1 MTIPNWKIE
10 RYLLG
15 ELSTREMVALKSLEN
30 KNVEFCSQLSLLRDS
45 NEKLLAEYPA
55 SEFAEKM
62 QAAKFKVIEPINNRW
77 LTPLAACA
85 VLLIS
90 ATVLITVF
98 SDENIAGDNL
108 AMNAVINEEGTRVK
122 GLKTDLEV
130 WRKTADSIEKL
141 SNDSEAKAGDLLQ
154 MRYIAEEK
162 YYGIL
167 LSMDGNK
174 VLTIHLSG
182 ENGRAKELEAGKI
195 VSLENSYELDNA
207 PKFEIFYLFTAKEEF
222 ALAPITEEL
231 LSGKIPKKLQVSQ
244 ITLKKR

>member
-1 MTIPNWKIE
+1 MTIPNWKVE

-15 ELSTREMVALKSLEN
+15 ELPAREMATLKTLEN
-30 KNVEFCSQLSLLRDS
+30 KNIEFCSQLALLRNS
-45 NEKLLAEYPA
+45 NEELLAEYPA

-62 QAAKFKVIEPINNRW
+62 RAAKFKVIEPIKNKW
-77 LTPLAACA
+77 FIPFSVCAA
-85 VLLIS
+85 LLIT

-98 SDENIAGDNL
+98 SGENALENSL
-108 AMNAVINEEGTRVK
+108 AQNAVINENGIRVK
-122 GLKTDLEV
+122 GLKTSLEI
-130 WRKTADSIEKL
+130 WRKTANSIEKL
-141 SNDSEAKAGDLLQ
+141 SNDSEAKMGDLLQ

-162 YYGIL
+162 CYGIL

-182 ENGRAKELEAGKI
+182 ENGRARELEAGKI

-207 PKFEIFYLFTAKEEF
+207 PKFETFYLFTAKEEF
-222 ALAPITEEL
+222 ALAPIAEGL

-244 ITLKKR
+244 ITLRKR